1 LNSIAGN
8 QILTEVTDT
17 IGLMRFNRPQVLNAL
32 IREVMDELVNA
43 LESSDRNHSLRCSI
57 AASLLQSLF

>member
-1 LNSIAGN
+1 MAGIL
-8 QILTEVTDT
+8 ILTEVSDT
-17 IGLMRFNRPQVLNAL
+17 IALIRFNRPQVLNAL
-32 IREVMDELVNA
+32 NREVMDELVNA